1 MRFDDMLATLLAQP
15 APTPDARAFLWRQV
29 VDVLAQGRG
38 HRVDD
43 PLVDAP
49 RAVDAYNFLRSVR
62 PEIPVD
68 LRLAAGRGLAGRRVP
83 SELVLMFAEDLPHIA
98 APVLGHVVLGN
109 RQWIDLLPRLTPSAR
124 NLLRTRR
131 DLGYEVERALEGFG
145 GSDFLIPGP
154 AETADASLAPLAAPI
169 EDLVAEAQ
177 AVARPASP
185 PVADAD
191 PAAPPLATAPSEIQA
206 QPPAEIQPPP
216 PGGAPQ
222 PTVAS
227 APPVATPPPFVDEP
241 LLPPGI
247 SLAGETQ
254 IRDLLSRIETF
265 RTRYPHPGPQD
276 GGDSDAPARIENFRF
291 ETGVDGVICWVQGV
305 PRGPVIGETIAV
317 AAHQTDHGVD
327 GHAAGAYRSRTPFR
341 DARLTL
347 AGQGPA
353 AGEWRISAVPFF
365 DPKDG
370 RFSGYRGTARR
381 PRADESATAMGGEAA
396 APRSSGINDS
406 LRHLVHELR
415 TPLNA
420 IIGFSEMIE
429 GQMRGPAASAYR
441 NRAQEIL
448 DQSKKLMS
456 AVEDLDLVASAR
468 PAEPVSPAAP
478 VDAAAILARLHANFE
493 TVAKEHA
500 SGLAFRIDETLP
512 PVAVDAPTV
521 ERMLSRLLAATIAMA
536 GEGERISVDLQ
547 RDPRRSSHLL
557 LTLLRPRAL
566 DGRDEKMLLDPGYNP
581 DGNWPDAPV
590 LGLGFALRLVRNLA
604 IASGGL
610 LEIDAT
616 RFYLSLPIS
625 QGRAEQDAI

>member
-15 APTPDARAFLWRQV
+15 APTPEARAILWRQV

-38 HRVDD
+38 HHVDD

-62 PEIPVD
+62 PEIPVE

-83 SELVLMFAEDLPHIA
+83 PELVLLFAEDLPHIA
-98 APVLGHVVLGN
+98 APMLGHVILSA
-109 RQWIDLLPRLTPSAR
+109 RQWLDLLPRLTPSAR
-124 NLLRTRR
+124 NLLRNRR
-131 DLGYEVERALEGFG
+131 DLGGEVGKALEGFG
-145 GSDFLIPGP
+145 TSDFLIPGP
-154 AETADASLAPLAAPI
+154 IETPEASLAPLAAPI
-169 EDLVAEAQ
+169 EALVAEAQ
-177 AVARPASP
+177 EPDEPTIVPVVEEPALADEP
-185 PVADAD
+185 AGLHDMLPEPVAE
-191 PAAPPLATAPSEIQA
+191 PLAPTAWLDD
-206 QPPAEIQPPP
+206 
-216 PGGAPQ
+216 AP
-222 PTVAS
+222 
-227 APPVATPPPFVDEP
+227 EP
-241 LLPPGI
+241 LPP
-247 SLAGETQ
+247 SGESQ

-265 RTRYPHPGPQD
+265 RNRYPQAGMDGNMAGEAAAAD
-276 GGDSDAPARIENFRF
+276 GGAPGRIENFRF
-291 ETGVDGVICWVQGV
+291 ETGIDGVICWVQGV
-305 PRGPVIGETIAV
+305 PRGPIIGETIAV

-341 DARLTL
+341 DARLTI

-353 AGEWRISAVPFF
+353 SGDWRISAVPFF

-381 PRADESATAMGGEAA
+381 PRADESAAVMAGGSRPPAEPAL
-396 APRSSGINDS
+396 NDS

-429 GQMRGPAASAYR
+429 GQMRGPAATAYR
-441 NRAQEIL
+441 GRAQEIL
-448 DQSKKLMS
+448 EQSKKLLS
-456 AVEDLDLVASAR
+456 AVEDLDMVAAAR
-468 PAEPVSPAAP
+468 AAEPPAGSPAA
-478 VDAAAILARLHANFE
+478 VDAGAILTRLHANFE
-493 TVAKEHA
+493 AVAKERA
-500 SGLAFRIDETLP
+500 SGLAFRIDSTLP

-536 GEGERISVDLQ
+536 EEGERISVDLQ
-547 RDPRRSSHLL
+547 RDPRRSTHML
-557 LTLLRPRAL
+557 LTILRPRSL

-581 DGNWPDAPV
+581 GGNWPDAPV

-604 IASGGL
+604 IASGGM

-616 RFYLSLPIS
+616 RFYLSLPL
-625 QGRAEQDAI
+625 GDLHAEQDAV

>member
-15 APTPDARAFLWRQV
+15 APTPEARAILWRQV

-49 RAVDAYNFLRSVR
+49 RAVDAYNFLRAAR
-62 PEIPVD
+62 PELPVD

-83 SELVLMFAEDLPHIA
+83 AELVLLFAEDLPHIA
-98 APVLGHVVLGN
+98 APMLGHVIVST
-109 RQWIDLLPRLTPSAR
+109 RQWLALLPRLSPSAR
-124 NLLRTRR
+124 NLLRNRR
-131 DLGYEVERALEGFG
+131 DLGSEVEQALEGFG
-145 GSDFLIPGP
+145 ASDFLIPGP
-154 AETADASLAPLAAPI
+154 VEKAEATLAPLAAPI
-169 EDLVAEAQ
+169 EELVAEAQ
-177 AVARPASP
+177 
-185 PVADAD
+185 
-191 PAAPPLATAPSEIQA
+191 E
-206 QPPAEIQPPP
+206 AE
-216 PGGAPQ
+216 A
-222 PTVAS
+222 
-227 APPVATPPPFVDEP
+227 PVATSVEPAAEEAAAPLPVLDPIIPAMAEPAGLTEYIAESAEPGPP
-241 LLPPGI
+241 
-247 SLAGETQ
+247 SGESQ
-254 IRDLLSRIETF
+254 IRELLSRIETF
-265 RTRYPHPGPQD
+265 RSRYPQPGGAED
-276 GGDSDAPARIENFRF
+276 DATVDAPASAEETASGRIENFRF

-341 DARLTL
+341 DARLTI

-353 AGEWRISAVPFF
+353 SGDWRISAVPFF

-381 PRADESATAMGGEAA
+381 PRADENAAVMSGGAA
-396 APRSSGINDS
+396 SQPAEPAINDS

-420 IIGFSEMIE
+420 IIGFSEMID
-429 GQMRGPAASAYR
+429 GQMRGPAAASYR
-441 NRAQEIL
+441 GRAQEIL
-448 DQSKKLMS
+448 EQSKKLLS
-456 AVEDLDLVASAR
+456 AVEDLDMVATVRTTEPPAGGSSA
-468 PAEPVSPAAP
+468 
-478 VDAAAILARLHANFE
+478 VDAGAILTRLHANFE
-493 TVAKEHA
+493 AVAKERA
-500 SGLAFRIDETLP
+500 SGLAFRIDSTLP

-536 GEGERISVDLQ
+536 VEGERISVDLQ
-547 RDPRRSSHLL
+547 RDPRRSSHML
-557 LTLLRPRAL
+557 LTILRPRSL

-581 DGNWPDAPV
+581 GGNWPDAPV

-604 IASGGL
+604 IASGGM

-616 RFYLSLPIS
+616 RFYLSLPLGD
-625 QGRAEQDAI
+625 QRAEQDAV